1 MSGERS
7 IMRARKTD
15 AAKLAA
21 VTNRLQNLRM
31 TTMAEELIRLDESG
45 ELYSEPAIDI
55 LDQLTSLQEI
65 SSDNNTTERYKKAAR
80 LYWPMADLD
89 DVLYIPDRHINIAM
103 VDKLRTNDYIIRSL
117 NVLMSSATGCGKT
130 FFACAFGNNA
140 CESQFT
146 VRYFTMV
153 DLLYSFREADEKG
166 RYVKFLNKVANTN
179 LIIIDDFLLTTA
191 EQRDVEYLYRLV
203 NSKTRK
209 NKPRSFIICSQLMP
223 AEMYTRLST
232 VSPSLAD
239 GIINRLFA
247 KSYTFEIKGN
257 SMREIDIPSE
267 LQRQKNSQ

>member
-1 MSGERS
+1 
-7 IMRARKTD
+7 MRARKTD

-146 VRYFTMV
+146 VRCG
-153 DLLYSFREADEKG
+153 L
-166 RYVKFLNKVANTN
+166 
-179 LIIIDDFLLTTA
+179 
-191 EQRDVEYLYRLV
+191 
-203 NSKTRK
+203 
-209 NKPRSFIICSQLMP
+209 
-223 AEMYTRLST
+223 
-232 VSPSLAD
+232 
-239 GIINRLFA
+239 
-247 KSYTFEIKGN
+247 
-257 SMREIDIPSE
+257 
-267 LQRQKNSQ
+267 

>member
-1 MSGERS
+1 
-7 IMRARKTD
+7 MRVRKTD
-15 AAKLAA
+15 ETKLAE
-21 VTNRLQNLRM
+21 VTGRLRDLHMN
-31 TTMAEELIRLDESG
+31 TMAEELIRLDESG

-65 SSDNNTTERYKKAAR
+65 SSDNSATERYKKAAR
-80 LYWPMADLD
+80 LYWPMADL
-89 DVLYIPDRHINIAM
+89 
-103 VDKLRTNDYIIRSL
+103 
-117 NVLMSSATGCGKT
+117 
-130 FFACAFGNNA
+130 
-140 CESQFT
+140 
-146 VRYFTMV
+146 
-153 DLLYSFREADEKG
+153 LYSFREAEEKG
-166 RYVKFLNKVANTN
+166 KYVKFLNKVANTN

-239 GIINRLFA
+239 GIVNRLFA
-247 KSYTFEIKGN
+247 KSYSFKIEGS

-267 LQRQKNSQ
+267 LQRQKSSQ

>member
-1 MSGERS
+1 
-7 IMRARKTD
+7 MRARRTD
-15 AAKLAA
+15 TAKLTA
-21 VTNRLQNLRM
+21 VTNRLHNFRM
-31 TTMAEELIRLDESG
+31 NTMADELIRLDESG

-65 SSDNNTTERYKKAAR
+65 SSDDSTTARYKKAAR

-103 VDKLRTNDYIIRSL
+103 IDKLRTNDYISRSL

-140 CESQFT
+140 CESQYT
-146 VRYFTMV
+146 VRYYTMV

-166 RYVKFLNKVANTN
+166 KYVKFLNKLANTN

-257 SMREIDIPSE
+257 SMREIDIPTE

>member
-65 SSDNNTTERYKKAAR
+65 SSANNTTERYKKTAR

-103 VDKLRTNDYIIRSL
+103 VDKLRTNDYISRSL

-166 RYVKFLNKVANTN
+166 KYVKFLNKVANTN

-191 EQRDVEYLYRLV
+191 EQRDVEYLYRLI